1 VKIKIQKNVNILTE
15 QEVHTVS
22 KGETLSGIGKKYGV
36 DWRNL
41 AKINN
46 IAGPRYII
54 RPGQKIMISSDDLGQ
69 SETETIDVLAQKIF
83 INQFSPNSAL
93 RLFTSALVADS
104 NPNNPA
110 NIREF
115 IDEWQEKVN
124 ETYEILEIE
133 LFRASER
140 DQINLEDAQLLGL
153 SASLLYNMLILRD
166 IDMKNPGPVDKDLLS
181 FIKGAARRDLQG
193 NFIDGFKSFS
203 LSNAQKA
210 KKSFDRAQTSAA
222 ATVAMRENQIFEN
235 YFQRNSHLLNEQ
247 MFEIETTNDL
257 QAKVAADVEEML
269 DNLPEDHPVKT
280 QDGAEKIYNAV
291 LQRLRDPEELE
302 SVISSFVDDISSEIT

>member
-1 VKIKIQKNVNILTE
+1 
-15 QEVHTVS
+15 
-22 KGETLSGIGKKYGV
+22 
-36 DWRNL
+36 
-41 AKINN
+41 
-46 IAGPRYII
+46 
-54 RPGQKIMISSDDLGQ
+54 LGQ